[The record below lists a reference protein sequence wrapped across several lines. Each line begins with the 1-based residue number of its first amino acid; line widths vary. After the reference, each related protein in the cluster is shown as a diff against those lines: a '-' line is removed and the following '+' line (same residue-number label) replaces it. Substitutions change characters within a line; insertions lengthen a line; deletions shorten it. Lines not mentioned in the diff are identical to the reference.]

1 MVKLLT
7 EVMITSVFDAVIT
20 ATEGSKH
27 REKQRK
33 WVENGLTLVTTKCTI
48 SLSSSPCNPH
58 PIVLS
63 SWFPHSPLPSSLS
76 FYTPFNIQ
84 QMIIDHYTHLLHYK
98 LVLINTLPDSFS
110 INTGLCKHT
119 RGHRGTAWIS
129 IFNSDRKQVRQVR
142 DLAIK
147 SQLVVSY

>member
-1 MVKLLT
+1 MVQLLT
-7 EVMITSVFDAVIT
+7 EVMITSVFEAVIT
-20 ATEGSKH
+20 ATEGSKQ

-48 SLSSSPCNPH
+48 SLSLSPSDPY

-63 SWFPHSPLPSSLS
+63 SCLPHSPLLSSLS

-110 INTGLCKHT
+110 INAGLCKHT
-119 RGHRGTAWIS
+119 GATGALHGYQFLILIESRL
-129 IFNSDRKQVRQVR
+129 DRSEIWQ
-142 DLAIK
+142 
-147 SQLVVSY
+147 

>member
-7 EVMITSVFDAVIT
+7 EVMITSVFEAVIT

-33 WVENGLTLVTTKCTI
+33 WVENGLALVTTKCTI

-119 RGHRGTAWIS
+119 GATGALRGYQFLILIESRL
-129 IFNSDRKQVRQVR
+129 DRSEIWQ
-142 DLAIK
+142 
-147 SQLVVSY
+147 